1 MKMDENLCQTLTTL
15 LHFQSYKKIANRC
28 TGKWRGTID
37 YSLVFDNKIKLF
49 ISNGMENFNS
59 RVKSIS
65 DDIISFK
72 ENKANLLIQL
82 KDRIIHDNK
91 IASKIGLYEVE
102 ILDVDICTDNE
113 LYCTWPYIHM
123 RVNGIEFF
131 FVETGLKY
139 ALYKNNLAEYL
150 KRKMPHI
157 STASAVEKPTFI
169 FSNIKYS
176 HIDELYKIPTLDD

>member
-1 MKMDENLCQTLTTL
+1 MDKELCQTLTTL
-15 LHFQSYKKIANRC
+15 LHFQSYKKIANSC

-37 YSLVFDNKIKLF
+37 YSLVFDNKIELF
-49 ISNGMENFNS
+49 ISNGMESFNS
-59 RVKSIS
+59 RVKSIC
-65 DDIISFK
+65 DDIIYFK

-82 KDRIIHDNK
+82 KERIIYDNE
-91 IASKIGLYEVE
+91 IAAKLGLYEVE
-102 ILDVDICTDNE
+102 ILDLDICEENE
-113 LYCTWPYIHM
+113 LYCTWPYILM

-157 STASAVEKPTFI
+157 STAGAVEKPTFI
-169 FSNIKYS
+169 FSNTKYS
-176 HIDELYKIPTLDD
+176 HVDELYKIPALDD